1 MNADKI
7 LSKSER
13 GDKLTDKELLYARD
27 LLHDAFHLGVR
38 LGTRGDMIR
47 LWASADLYAVE
58 GYLRNRGVEFGGH
71 VGCKAYRFT
80 KRDDNEQ
87 ERVFAEKW
95 QDINDEKHAKTLAHL
110 LAEDS
115 NARNLPRPSDRDK
128 MVAATVIQWLG
139 SPVGQ
144 GFLRDC
150 GSQEDLAQHEI
161 VQFLRYLQACGGH
174 DGPFDLKAHLPRIQ
188 RLLDAHDQNKQRGGK

>member
-1 MNADKI
+1 MNKADKI
-7 LSKSER
+7 LSKVSN
-13 GDKLTDKELLYARD
+13 GDRLTDKELLYARD
-27 LLHDAFHLGVR
+27 LLHEAFYLGAR
-38 LGTRGDMIR
+38 LGMSGDMLR
-47 LWASADLYAVE
+47 HWAVADLYAVE

-71 VGCKAYRFT
+71 VGCKTYRFK

-95 QDINDEKHAKTLAHL
+95 QGINDEEHTKTLARL
-110 LAEDS
+110 LAEDP
-115 NARNLPRPSDRDK
+115 NARNLPPPSDRDK

-150 GSQEDLAQHEI
+150 GFVREE
-161 VQFLRYLQACGGH
+161 G
-174 DGPFDLKAHLPRIQ
+174 
-188 RLLDAHDQNKQRGGK
+188 

>member
-1 MNADKI
+1 MNKVDKI
-7 LSKSER
+7 LGRLSN
-13 GDKLTDKELLYARD
+13 GDPVTDKELLYARD
-27 LLHDAFHLGVR
+27 LLAEALHLGAR
-38 LGTRGDMIR
+38 LGTSGGMLRR
-47 LWASADLYAVE
+47 WAAADLYNLEVS
-58 GYLRNRGVEFGGH
+58 LRNRGVEFGGH
-71 VGCKAYRFT
+71 VGRRAYRFT

-95 QDINDEKHAKTLAHL
+95 QGINDEKHTKTLAHL
-110 LAEDS
+110 LAEDP

-150 GSQEDLAQHEI
+150 GFVAK
-161 VQFLRYLQACGGH
+161 R
-174 DGPFDLKAHLPRIQ
+174 
-188 RLLDAHDQNKQRGGK
+188 RGGE

>member
-27 LLHDAFHLGVR
+27 LLHEALHLGAR
-38 LGTRGDMIR
+38 LGTRGDMLR
-47 LWASADLYAVE
+47 RWAAADLYSSEV
-58 GYLRNRGVEFGGH
+58 YLRNRGVEFGGH
-71 VGCKAYRFT
+71 IGCKQYRFK

-95 QDINDEKHAKTLAHL
+95 LEFNDESMGTETLARL
-110 LAEDS
+110 LAKEP
-115 NARNLPRPSDRDK
+115 NALFLPPPSDRDK

-150 GSQEDLAQHEI
+150 GFVKEGEE
-161 VQFLRYLQACGGH
+161 
-174 DGPFDLKAHLPRIQ
+174 
-188 RLLDAHDQNKQRGGK
+188 

>member
-1 MNADKI
+1 MNKADEI
-7 LSKSER
+7 LSKVSN
-13 GDKLTDKELLYARD
+13 GDKLNNKELLYARD
-27 LLHDAFHLGVR
+27 LLAEALHLGAR
-38 LGTRGDMIR
+38 LGTSGDMLR
-47 LWASADLYAVE
+47 RWAAADLYTIE
-58 GYLRNRGVEFGGH
+58 GYLRNRGAEFGGH
-71 VGCKAYRFT
+71 IGCKAYRFV

-95 QDINDEKHAKTLAHL
+95 QDINDEEHMSTLARL
-110 LAEDS
+110 LAEDP

-150 GSQEDLAQHEI
+150 GFVAK
-161 VQFLRYLQACGGH
+161 RPGGE
-174 DGPFDLKAHLPRIQ
+174 GA
-188 RLLDAHDQNKQRGGK
+188 

>member
-1 MNADKI
+1 MNKADKI

-27 LLHDAFHLGVR
+27 LLHEALHLGAR
-38 LGTRGDMIR
+38 LGTRGDMLR
-47 LWASADLYAVE
+47 RWAAADLYAIE

-71 VGCKAYRFT
+71 VGCKAYRV
-80 KRDDNEQ
+80 KNRDDNEQ

-95 QDINDEKHAKTLAHL
+95 HGLVSGEKHMSTLALL
-110 LAEDS
+110 LAEDPNS
-115 NARNLPRPSDRDK
+115 PYHPEPSDRDK

-139 SPVGQ
+139 SLVGQ

-150 GSQEDLAQHEI
+150 GF
-161 VQFLRYLQACGGH
+161 VKGGE
-174 DGPFDLKAHLPRIQ
+174 K
-188 RLLDAHDQNKQRGGK
+188 

>member
-1 MNADKI
+1 MNKADKI

-27 LLHDAFHLGVR
+27 LLHEALHLGAR
-38 LGTRGDMIR
+38 LGTRGDMLR
-47 LWASADLYAVE
+47 RWAAADLYAIE
-58 GYLRNRGVEFGGH
+58 GYLRNRGVEFGG
-71 VGCKAYRFT
+71 KAYRFK

-87 ERVFAEKW
+87 ERVFADKW
-95 QDINDEKHAKTLAHL
+95 EFNDEKHARTLDHL
-110 LAEDS
+110 LAEDPD
-115 NARNLPRPSDRDK
+115 ACDPPRPSDRDK

-150 GSQEDLAQHEI
+150 GFVKEGA
-161 VQFLRYLQACGGH
+161 
-174 DGPFDLKAHLPRIQ
+174 K
-188 RLLDAHDQNKQRGGK
+188 